1 MTDKPG
7 RRARKKAETRD
18 ALIASAYALFRAHGF
33 GATTMDEVAEHAG
46 VSRRTAFRYFPTKEA
61 LVFPHRAERLARFTE
76 LLAPHEGERPF
87 DAVRRACLAFARDYE
102 QQRDQLLAQY
112 EILMSEP
119 ALRGRELELDRE
131 YEDVLAQTLGRGRST
146 RRARVWAG
154 AILGAIQSVLREWLE
169 AGAEGDLVR
178 LGREAFTML
187 EAGADE

>member
-1 MTDKPG
+1 
-7 RRARKKAETRD
+7 
-18 ALIASAYALFRAHGF
+18 
-33 GATTMDEVAEHAG
+33 MDEVAEHAG

-61 LVFPHRAERLARFTE
+61 LVFPHRAERLARFIE
-76 LLAPHEGERPF
+76 LVAPDADERPF
-87 DAVRRACLAFARDYE
+87 DAVRRACLEFARDYVD
-102 QQRDQLLAQY
+102 QRDQLMAQY
-112 EILMSEP
+112 EILMNEP

-131 YEDVLAQTLGRGRST
+131 YEDVLARALGRGRST

-178 LGREAFTML
+178 LGREAFAML

>member
-1 MTDKPG
+1 MG
-7 RRARKKAETRD
+7 RRAEKKAETRD
-18 ALIASAYALFRAHGF
+18 ALIAAAYHLFDERGY
-33 GATTMDEVAEHAG
+33 GATTMEEVAERAG

-61 LVFPHRAERLARFTE
+61 LVFPHRAERFALFSE
-76 LLAPHEGERPF
+76 LVAPQEGERPF
-87 DAVRRACLAFARDYE
+87 DAVRRACLAFARQYVE
-102 QQRDQLLAQY
+102 QRDQLLTQY
-112 EILMSEP
+112 RILGAEP

-131 YEDVLAQTLGRGRST
+131 YEDVLARALGQGRTT

-178 LGREAFTML
+178 LGREAFALL